1 MLIKN
6 KLKETRDNLIEKTKE
21 ETIKTTIEAIK
32 IRVREQLENERS
44 IFSCLI

>member
-44 IFSCLI
+44 IFCCLI